1 MHICIYV
8 YVITIFLETNY
19 LFIVLYV
26 GQLQTSEF
34 IQFFSLIRR
43 AFPLTFSRNESNAV
57 LRTRA
62 DGKCLSQLAH
72 WSRIDFYI
80 YYVYNGI
87 LHFEGKNCRA
97 CKWYIWCQCDLSF
110 VNTYRSMP
118 FLGEVVI
125 ERRDCK
131 TQMGRIVLRLW
142 EYRTRSRNFVYHLT
156 AITQR
161 FASGLQGSSRLD
173 SIDSN

>member
-72 WSRIDFYI
+72 LALIFIYIMYITAYCISRVKIAA
-80 YYVYNGI
+80 
-87 LHFEGKNCRA
+87 R
-97 CKWYIWCQCDLSF
+97 
-110 VNTYRSMP
+110 VNDI
-118 FLGEVVI
+118 FGANVI
-125 ERRDCK
+125 C
-131 TQMGRIVLRLW
+131 LL
-142 EYRTRSRNFVYHLT
+142 
-156 AITQR
+156 
-161 FASGLQGSSRLD
+161 
-173 SIDSN
+173 